1 MTVSGYKIYYAQVG
15 QSLTNVWRVGNT
27 NLTTITNLVSATNI
41 IYRFTCVA
49 TNAAGLESPPTMELQ
64 SIIPPHAVK
73 RPRFVGYTSTSITL
87 FWQASDEADAKTY
100 KVTYGTTNPY
110 TTNTV
115 TVGKTGSA
123 AAFVAATSVGSAGRA
138 SVATT
143 GVYSAWANVG
153 TSDVDYATVTYSQT
167 GTAATAG
174 AARVT
179 IVYKS
184 FA

>member
-1 MTVSGYKIYYAQVG
+1 MAYNNSV
-15 QSLTNVWRVGNT
+15 
-27 NLTTITNLVSATNI
+27 
-41 IYRFTCVA
+41 
-49 TNAAGLESPPTMELQ
+49 TNAAGILSAITATVAYTDT
-64 SIIPPHAVK
+64 SAVTI
-73 RPRFVGYTSTSITL
+73 GTL
-87 FWQASDEADAKTY
+87 PAGAQIVDINID
-100 KVTYGTTNPY
+100 VTTAFNAG

-123 AAFVAATSVGSAGRA
+123 AAYVTSTSVGSAGRA

-153 TSDVDYATVTYSQT
+153 TNDVDYATVTFSQT
-167 GTAATAG
+167 GTAASAG

>member
-1 MTVSGYKIYYAQVG
+1 MAYNN
-15 QSLTNVWRVGNT
+15 NV
-27 NLTTITNLVSATNI
+27 
-41 IYRFTCVA
+41 
-49 TNAAGLESPPTMELQ
+49 TNAAGVLSAITAT
-64 SIIPPHAVK
+64 IAYTDAAAVTI
-73 RPRFVGYTSTSITL
+73 GTL
-87 FWQASDEADAKTY
+87 PAGAQIVDVNID
-100 KVTYGTTNPY
+100 VTTAFNAG

-153 TSDVDYATVTYSQT
+153 TSDVDYATVTFSQT
-167 GTAATAG
+167 GTAASAG

>member
-1 MTVSGYKIYYAQVG
+1 MAYNN
-15 QSLTNVWRVGNT
+15 NV
-27 NLTTITNLVSATNI
+27 
-41 IYRFTCVA
+41 
-49 TNAAGLESPPTMELQ
+49 TNAAGVLSAITAT
-64 SIIPPHAVK
+64 IAYTDTAAVTI
-73 RPRFVGYTSTSITL
+73 GTL
-87 FWQASDEADAKTY
+87 PAGAQIVDVNID
-100 KVTYGTTNPY
+100 VTTAFNAG

-123 AAFVAATSVGSAGRA
+123 AAFVTATSVGSAGRA

-153 TSDVDYATVTYSQT
+153 TSDVDYATVTFSQT
-167 GTAATAG
+167 GTAASAG

>member
-1 MTVSGYKIYYAQVG
+1 MS
-15 QSLTNVWRVGNT
+15 TNNAVT
-27 NLTTITNLVSATNI
+27 NIAGVLSAITTTIAFNNTSAVTIGTVPANAQIIDVNI
-41 IYRFTCVA
+41 DA
-49 TNAAGLESPPTMELQ
+49 TTAFNAG
-64 SIIPPHAVK
+64 
-73 RPRFVGYTSTSITL
+73 
-87 FWQASDEADAKTY
+87 
-100 KVTYGTTNPY
+100 

-115 TVGKTGSA
+115 AVGKTGSA
-123 AAFVAATSVGSAGRA
+123 AAFVTATDVGTAGRE

-153 TSDVDYATVTYSQT
+153 TTDVVATATFAQT

-179 IVYKS
+179 IVYKT

>member
-1 MTVSGYKIYYAQVG
+1 MAYNNSV
-15 QSLTNVWRVGNT
+15 
-27 NLTTITNLVSATNI
+27 
-41 IYRFTCVA
+41 
-49 TNAAGLESPPTMELQ
+49 TNAAGVLSAITATIAYTDT
-64 SIIPPHAVK
+64 SAVTI
-73 RPRFVGYTSTSITL
+73 GTL
-87 FWQASDEADAKTY
+87 PAGAQIVNVNID
-100 KVTYGTTNPY
+100 VTTAFNAG

-123 AAFVAATSVGSAGRA
+123 AAFVTATSVGSAGRA

-153 TSDVDYATVTYSQT
+153 TSDVDYATVTFSQT
-167 GTAATAG
+167 GTAASAG

>member
-1 MTVSGYKIYYAQVG
+1 MAYNN
-15 QSLTNVWRVGNT
+15 NV
-27 NLTTITNLVSATNI
+27 
-41 IYRFTCVA
+41 
-49 TNAAGLESPPTMELQ
+49 TNAAGVLSAITATIAYTDT
-64 SIIPPHAVK
+64 SAVTI
-73 RPRFVGYTSTSITL
+73 GTL
-87 FWQASDEADAKTY
+87 PAGAQIVDVNIDVTTAFDA
-100 KVTYGTTNPY
+100 G

-123 AAFVAATSVGSAGRA
+123 AAFVTATSVGSAGRA

>member
-1 MTVSGYKIYYAQVG
+1 MANQV
-15 QSLTNVWRVGNT
+15 TNIGGVLSAVT
-27 NLTTITNLVSATNI
+27 TTIA
-41 IYRFTCVA
+41 Y
-49 TNAAGLESPPTMELQ
+49 TNATAVTIATIPANSQIVDIYIDVTTAFDAG
-64 SIIPPHAVK
+64 
-73 RPRFVGYTSTSITL
+73 
-87 FWQASDEADAKTY
+87 
-100 KVTYGTTNPY
+100 

-143 GVYSAWANVG
+143 GVYSAWADTG
-153 TSDVDYATVTYSQT
+153 SSDVSATVTFSQT

-184 FA
+184 YAP